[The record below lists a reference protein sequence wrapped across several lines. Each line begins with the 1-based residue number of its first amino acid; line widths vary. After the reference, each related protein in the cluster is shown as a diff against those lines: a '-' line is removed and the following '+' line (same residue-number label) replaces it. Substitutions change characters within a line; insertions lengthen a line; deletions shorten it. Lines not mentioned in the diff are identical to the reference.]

1 MADTLKKNDW
11 PRKIEWGLIGS
22 CTNSSYE
29 DLSRASSIANQA
41 LEKNLSTKA
50 EFGINPGSEQ
60 VRFTAERDGL
70 LNIFE
75 KLDAKIFTNACGPCI
90 GQWARKDAD
99 KEEKNSIIHSFNRN
113 FAKRADGN
121 PNTHAFVASP
131 EIVAAIA
138 ISGDLG
144 FNPKTDSL
152 VNNLGDEVKLEEPTG
167 WELPPKGFEVDDK
180 GYIEPDHDG
189 SNVNVIINPDSKR
202 LEKLER
208 KDLTFLVRH
217 L

>member
-1 MADTLKKNDW
+1 MKDKAKLEGW
-11 PRKIEWGLIGS
+11 PTDIKWGLIGS

-29 DLSRASSIANQA
+29 DLSRAASIARQA
-41 LEKNLSTKA
+41 LEKNIKIKSKL
-50 EFGINPGSEQ
+50 GINPGSEQ

-90 GQWARKDAD
+90 GQWARKNAD

-131 EIVAAIA
+131 EMVAAIA
-138 ISGDLG
+138 ISGDLA
-144 FNPKTDSL
+144 FNPMKDKL
-152 VNNLGDEVKLEEPTG
+152 KNDNGVHVRLDEPKG
-167 WELPPKGFEVDDK
+167 WELPPKGFDVKDN
-180 GYIEPDHDG
+180 GYIEPVKDG
-189 SNVNVIINPDSKR
+189 SSV
-202 LEKLER
+202 LKL
-208 KDLTFLVRH
+208 
-217 L
+217 